1 LQSGGKNTVKQV
13 EIAVVGGGASGL
25 MAAAS
30 AAAFCAG
37 GGHAPRVAVLE
48 KNDRVGKKLLATGNG
63 RCNLTNLRAEP
74 SRYHGDTDRC
84 AQVLR
89 QCPPQK
95 ILDVFAQMGLFCREL
110 EGGRVYPYS
119 LQGSSVLNLLRR
131 RLESL
136 GVETICDFPVT
147 DVKKTKNGFLVAS
160 GEESISTQRVI
171 FCSGGKAGPQFGTD
185 GSIFPVLKSLG
196 HSVTPLRPA
205 LVPVKSKPE
214 RLRPLKG
221 VRCPAKATFLTHG
234 KQVAF
239 TEGEVQFTDTAL
251 SGICIFELARC
262 AGASG
267 DGEEIS
273 LDLAPETAEEQLAER
288 LRRMEEVFPGLP
300 PAQLLE
306 GMLHRALAVE
316 VVRQAEAGGRAVFS
330 GIARAVKDFR
340 FPILGTLSWPQA
352 QVTAGGVPIG
362 ETDENF
368 LSKSCK
374 GVYLCGELLD
384 VDGDCGGFNLHW
396 AWATGL
402 AAGEA
407 AAKSVG
413 KGNPSV

>member
-1 LQSGGKNTVKQV
+1 VKQV

-30 AAAFCAG
+30 AAAFGARQ
-37 GGHAPRVAVLE
+37 GHALRIAVLE

-84 AQVLR
+84 IQVLKDASPR
-89 QCPPQK
+89 K
-95 ILDVFAQMGLFCREL
+95 ILTTFEEMGLFCREL

-131 RLESL
+131 RLEAL
-136 GVETICDFPVT
+136 GVETICNFPVT
-147 DVKKTKNGFLVAS
+147 DIKKTKNGFLASS
-160 GEESISTQRVI
+160 GEESISAERVV

-185 GSIFPVLKSLG
+185 GSAFPLLKSLG

-221 VRCPAKATFLTHG
+221 VRCPAKATFLVRG
-234 KQVAF
+234 KPIAF
-239 TEGEVQFTDTAL
+239 TEGEVQFTETTL

-262 AGASG
+262 ANASG
-267 DGEEIS
+267 EEEIS
-273 LDLAPETAEEQLAER
+273 LDLAPETGEAELTER
-288 LRRMEEVFPGLP
+288 LRRMEESFPGLP
-300 PAQLLE
+300 SAQLLE
-306 GMLHRALAVE
+306 GMLHLALAVE
-316 VVRQAEAGGRAVFS
+316 VVRQAETGGRADFS
-330 GIARAVKDFR
+330 GIARTVKDFR
-340 FPILGTLSWPQA
+340 FPVLGTLSWTQA
-352 QVTAGGVPIG
+352 QVTAGGVPTG

-368 LSKSCK
+368 QSKSCK
-374 GVYLCGELLD
+374 GIYLCGELLD

-413 KGNPSV
+413 KGNLWV

>member
-1 LQSGGKNTVKQV
+1 MKQV

-30 AAAFCAG
+30 AAAVCARE
-37 GGHAPRVAVLE
+37 GHAPRVAVLE

-74 SRYHGDTDRC
+74 SRYHGDTARC
-84 AQVLR
+84 AQVLKNGSPR
-89 QCPPQK
+89 K
-95 ILDVFAQMGLFCREL
+95 ILEVFEKMGLYCREL

-131 RLESL
+131 RLDAL
-136 GVETICDFPVT
+136 GAETICNFPVT
-147 DVKKTKNGFLVAS
+147 GVTKTKNGFLVSS
-160 GEESISTQRVI
+160 GDDQLTAERVI

-185 GSIFPVLKSLG
+185 GSTFPILKSLG

-205 LVPVKSKPE
+205 LVPVKSKSE

-221 VRCPAKATFLTHG
+221 VRCPAKAVFRTGG
-234 KQVAF
+234 KPIAF

-262 AGASG
+262 TGASG
-267 DGEEIS
+267 GAEEIS
-273 LDLAPETAEEQLAER
+273 LDLAPEAGAEELEER
-288 LRRMEEVFPGLP
+288 LRRIEEAFPGLP
-300 PAQLLE
+300 SAQLLE
-306 GMLHRALAVE
+306 GMLHRALAIE
-316 VVRQAEAGGRAVFS
+316 IVRQAEAGGRADFRS
-330 GIARAVKDFR
+330 IARTVKDFR
-340 FPILGTLSWPQA
+340 FPVLGTLSWPQA
-352 QVTAGGVPIG
+352 QVTAGGVPTG

-368 LSKSCK
+368 QSKSCK
-374 GVYLCGELLD
+374 GIYLCGELLD
-384 VDGDCGGFNLHW
+384 MDGDCGGFNLHW

-407 AAKSVG
+407 TARSLIGGKISV
-413 KGNPSV
+413 

>member
-1 LQSGGKNTVKQV
+1 MKQV

-30 AAAFCAG
+30 AAAFGARE
-37 GGHAPRVAVLE
+37 GHAARVAVLE

-63 RCNLTNLRAEP
+63 RCNLTNLQAE
-74 SRYHGDTDRC
+74 SSHYHGDTERC

-89 QCPPQK
+89 KYPPQK
-95 ILDVFAQMGLFCREL
+95 ILDAFAGMGLFCREL

-131 RLESL
+131 RLDTL
-136 GVETICDFPVT
+136 GVETLCGFPVT
-147 DVKKTKNGFLVAS
+147 GLKKTKTGFLIAS
-160 GEESISTQRVI
+160 GDETISAERVI

-185 GSIFPVLKSLG
+185 GSAFPLLKSLG

-205 LVPVKSKPE
+205 LVPMKSKSE
-214 RLRPLKG
+214 RLKPLKG
-221 VRCPAKATFLTHG
+221 VRSPAKATFLAGG

-251 SGICIFELARC
+251 SGICIFELARF
-262 AGASG
+262 AGTSG
-267 DGEEIS
+267 TEEVS
-273 LDLAPETAEEQLAER
+273 LDLTPEIDTEELAER
-288 LRRMEEVFPGLP
+288 LRCIDEAFPGLSA
-300 PAQLLE
+300 AQLLE
-306 GMLHRALAVE
+306 GTLHRALAAE
-316 VVRQAEAGGRAVFS
+316 VVRQAEGKGRADFS
-330 GIARAVKDFR
+330 SIARAVKDFR
-340 FPILGTLSWPQA
+340 FPVLGTLSWPQA
-352 QVTAGGVPIG
+352 QVTAGGVPTR

-368 LSKSCK
+368 QSNCCK
-374 GVYLCGELLD
+374 GLYLSGELLD

-407 AAKSVG
+407 AAKSVE
-413 KGNPSV
+413 KGNPSK

>member
-1 LQSGGKNTVKQV
+1 MKQV

-30 AAAFCAG
+30 AAAFCAR
-37 GGHAPRVAVLE
+37 GHAPRVAVLE

-63 RCNLTNLRAEP
+63 RCNLTNLQAEP
-74 SRYHGDTDRC
+74 SRYHGDTGRC
-84 AQVLR
+84 AQVLKDGSPR
-89 QCPPQK
+89 K
-95 ILDVFAQMGLFCREL
+95 ILGVFEEMGLFCREL
-110 EGGRVYPYS
+110 EDGRVYPYS

-131 RLESL
+131 RLEAL

-147 DVKKTKNGFLVAS
+147 DVKKTKNGFLVTS
-160 GEESISTQRVI
+160 GEKSILAQRVI

-185 GSIFPVLKSLG
+185 GSAFPLLKSLG

-221 VRCPAKATFLTHG
+221 VRCPAKATFLAGG
-234 KQVAF
+234 KPIAF
-239 TEGEVQFTDTAL
+239 TEGEVQFTDASL
-251 SGICIFELARC
+251 SGICIFELARF

-267 DGEEIS
+267 GEEIS
-273 LDLAPETAEEQLAER
+273 LDLAPETGEEELAKR
-288 LRRMEEVFPGLP
+288 LRRMEKAFPGLP
-300 PAQLLE
+300 SAQLLE
-306 GMLHRALAVE
+306 GMLHRALATE
-316 VVRQAEAGGRAVFS
+316 VVRQAEHGGGADFL
-330 GIARAVKDFR
+330 GIARTMKNFR
-340 FPILGTLSWPQA
+340 FPVLGTLSWPQA
-352 QVTAGGVPIG
+352 QVTAGGVPTG
-362 ETDENF
+362 ETDEYF
-368 LSKSCK
+368 QSKSCK
-374 GVYLCGELLD
+374 GLYLCGELLD

-413 KGNPSV
+413 KGNVSV